1 MATRLTQRSGKGVS
15 WLAARVMKDYCK
27 DLYKV
32 PKSSFHPSIPQTP
45 LAVPWHLNDTE
56 SVSAYQDAAEEEVK
70 WGNVE
75 TFGGSSLHSL
85 GEYMLP
91 KPLEELDLVEKFSL
105 LRFHHFEEVRRLS
118 LAAALGSRVESVNTS
133 GVLPLI
139 TTLEEETLRL
149 REDQVMDGLNERDL
163 VLGLAAK
170 TEEEYFVAPLTSH
183 WLPSADDECEFLACP

>member
-85 GEYMLP
+85 GEYTLP

-105 LRFHHFEEVRRLS
+105 LRFHHFEEVRDHF
-118 LAAALGSRVESVNTS
+118 GVKKKKVFSR
-133 GVLPLI
+133 
-139 TTLEEETLRL
+139 
-149 REDQVMDGLNERDL
+149 
-163 VLGLAAK
+163 
-170 TEEEYFVAPLTSH
+170 
-183 WLPSADDECEFLACP
+183 

>member
-1 MATRLTQRSGKGVS
+1 MATRLTRRSGKGVS
-15 WLAARVMKDYCK
+15 CLAARVMKDYCK

-45 LAVPWHLNDTE
+45 LAVPWHLDDTE

-105 LRFHHFEEVRRLS
+105 LRFHHFEEVRDHFGVKNTKYSPGEKAFTGSSPWIHGGKRQHLRS
-118 LAAALGSRVESVNTS
+118 AASDHYLGGRD
-133 GVLPLI
+133 I
-139 TTLEEETLRL
+139 ETKRGP
-149 REDQVMDGLNERDL
+149 DDGW
-163 VLGLAAK
+163 
-170 TEEEYFVAPLTSH
+170 T
-183 WLPSADDECEFLACP
+183 